1 VRIFVLVA
9 VTRISLA
16 FFALCFGELAIE
28 EREATSQEHK
38 PVSME
43 GIICHESL
51 LDDNL

>member
-1 VRIFVLVA
+1 VRIFDLVA

-16 FFALCFGELAIE
+16 FFAVCFGDVAIE
-28 EREATSQEHK
+28 EREATSPEHK

-43 GIICHESL
+43 GIRCHESL